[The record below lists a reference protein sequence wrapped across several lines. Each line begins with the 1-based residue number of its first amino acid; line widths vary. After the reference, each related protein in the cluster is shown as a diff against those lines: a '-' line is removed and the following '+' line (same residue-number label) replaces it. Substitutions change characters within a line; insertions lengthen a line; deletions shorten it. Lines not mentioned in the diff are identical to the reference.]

1 MIRIINQV
9 PPQLRAILGV
19 FLGVAVG
26 FVTMMFFRGLLA
38 EQPPEG
44 VTIQNIKAYNL
55 WTASLSTQA
64 YLYLLAA
71 FCGGALVAG
80 AVTGYL
86 VLHTRYQ
93 IACIL
98 SGFLLLILTIGN
110 FLAFNHPEWLTICAC
125 TGFVVFAWI
134 GGWLVRLAFEKKDK
148 N

>member
-1 MIRIINQV
+1 MIRIINQM
-9 PPQLRAILGV
+9 PAQLRAIVGV
-19 FLGVAVG
+19 FVGVAVG
-26 FVTMMFFRGLLA
+26 FAAMMFFRGLLA

-71 FCGGALVAG
+71 FCGAALIAG
-80 AVTGYL
+80 AVTGYF
-86 VLHTRYQ
+86 VLHTRYK

-110 FLAFNHPEWLTICAC
+110 FLAFNHPEWLTVGAC
-125 TGFVVFAWI
+125 TGFVAFAWI
-134 GGWLVRLAFEKKDK
+134 GGWFIRLAFEK
-148 N
+148 NRNN